1 MDSLWTSVGMC
12 DCQNQN
18 MMEMKT
24 RLEEL
29 HMEHEYQLRLKAM
42 SYNEKIR
49 ELSDQLTQQVEFL
62 ERSQQVCCSPA
73 EQMKIFIFIHITN
86 VLSEPADHENADGPA
101 GTRAPAEICRSC
113 CEARKRFE
121 RLG

>member
-1 MDSLWTSVGMC
+1 
-12 DCQNQN
+12 

-29 HMEHEYQLRLKAM
+29 HMEHEYQLRLKVIT
-42 SYNEKIR
+42 YNEKIR

-62 ERSQQVCCSPA
+62 ETTEQVCCSPT
-73 EQMKIFIFIHITN
+73 EQMRSFIFIRITN
-86 VLSEPADHENADGPA
+86 VLSEPADHENTDKHA

>member
-1 MDSLWTSVGMC
+1 
-12 DCQNQN
+12 

-49 ELSDQLTQQVEFL
+49 ELSDKLTQQVEFL
-62 ERSQQVCCSPA
+62 ETVQQVCCCSPS
-73 EQMKIFIFIHITN
+73 EQMKIIISVHIN
-86 VLSEPADHENADGPA
+86 KCAL
-101 GTRAPAEICRSC
+101 
-113 CEARKRFE
+113 
-121 RLG
+121 